1 MSRLLTA
8 AFCLF
13 SVTAASAVELKDN
26 AQKTIP
32 PIPDLVAMTGDA
44 KNGQA
49 KFQTMCGIC
58 HQIAGVGLSFG
69 PDLTE
74 VGTRRDKAYLFQSI
88 LDPSAVVEPAFQAVV
103 VKLDSDEQGMGFI
116 DSEND
121 KEVTLKA
128 MGGVKTVFK
137 KAEIVSRTKLPNS
150 LMPAG
155 LNAAL
160 STQDI
165 VDLVAF
171 LAEQKKK

>member
-1 MSRLLTA
+1 MRRLLTA
-8 AFCLF
+8 AFCL
-13 SVTAASAVELKDN
+13 SAMTAASAVELKDKD
-26 AQKTIP
+26 QKTIP
-32 PIPDLVAMTGDA
+32 PIPDLVAMTSDV

-58 HQIAGVGLSFG
+58 HQIAGAGISFG
-69 PDLTE
+69 PDLSD
-74 VGTRRDKAYLFQSI
+74 VGLRRDKAYLFQSI
-88 LDPSAVVEPAFQAVV
+88 LDPSAIVEPAFQAVV

-155 LNAAL
+155 LQAAL

-165 VDLVAF
+165 VDIVAF